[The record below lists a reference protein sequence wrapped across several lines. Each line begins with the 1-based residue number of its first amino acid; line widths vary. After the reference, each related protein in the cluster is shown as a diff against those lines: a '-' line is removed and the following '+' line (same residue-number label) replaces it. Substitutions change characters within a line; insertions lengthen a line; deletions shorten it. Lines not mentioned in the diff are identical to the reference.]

1 MFEILLTQTILYTY
15 LENLEG
21 VPYRFHFPQTALI
34 FPDLG
39 MPIRQKQ

>member
-1 MFEILLTQTILYTY
+1 MNMFEILLTPTILYTY

-21 VPYRFHFPQTALI
+21 VPYSFPQAALV

-39 MPIRQKQ
+39 MPIR